1 MSRPAVSHRHALRRR
16 LLDAHAEVEAAVG
29 GFDSLADYRR
39 YLRGMHAFRA
49 PVEAAVAAGP
59 WPEPFGGWRPCLI
72 AGLVAADGHDLG
84 VAIGDIVP
92 PPPAPFDMAGL
103 LGQLYVL
110 EGSML
115 GAQILYRRAQEL
127 GMHSTYGARHL
138 ARQAA
143 DVANWQAFVALLE
156 RVEPF
161 DLERTAA
168 AADATFRAAA
178 SAFRTVVAAA

>member
-1 MSRPAVSHRHALRRR
+1 MSRSVPSRRHKLRHRLQDR
-16 LLDAHAEVEAAVG
+16 HAEVESAVG
-29 GFDSLADYRR
+29 GFDSMPDYRR

-49 PVEAAVAAGP
+49 PVEAMIATQP
-59 WPEPFGGWRPCLI
+59 WPEAFGGWRPCLI
-72 AGLVAADGHDLG
+72 AGLVAADGSDLG
-84 VAIGDIVP
+84 VAAADIVP
-92 PPPAPFDMAGL
+92 PPAASFDMAGL

-143 DVANWQAFVALLE
+143 DVANWQAFVRLLD
-156 RVEPF
+156 RIEPF
-161 DLERTAA
+161 DLGRTAD
-168 AADATFRAAA
+168 AADTTFRAAA
-178 SAFRTVVAAA
+178 VAFRAAATAA